1 MNKGGVFLNNFN
13 IIIQNLNNI
22 VYKPNN
28 LMITNLKE
36 EKQNAEYAGCL
47 FHLNNKTI
55 RFRKSKVTPNKIGQF
70 VSFWEKDEN
79 MRNRAFSYEA
89 TPDLLVITC
98 IADNKLGQFIFPKEI
113 LLKEKILRTQSQT
126 GKMAMRIYPVWDTTV
141 SNQAKKSQTWQLQ
154 YFVDLS
160 DSNNLPIDK
169 LLNLYS

>member
-1 MNKGGVFLNNFN
+1 MNKGGVFLHNLNN
-13 IIIQNLNNI
+13 IIRNLNNI

-36 EKQNAEYAGCL
+36 EKQNSEYAGGM
-47 FHLNNKTI
+47 FYLNNKSV
-55 RFRKSKVTPNKIGQF
+55 RFRVSKITPNKVGQF

-79 MRNRAFSYEA
+79 MRNKAFSYDTA
-89 TPDLLVITC
+89 PDLLVITC
-98 IADNKLGQFIFPKEI
+98 INENKLGQFIFPKAI

-141 SNQAKKSQTWQLQ
+141 SNQAKKSQMWQLQ

-160 DSNNLPIDK
+160 DINNLPIDK

>member
-1 MNKGGVFLNNFN
+1 VNKGGVFLNNFN
-13 IIIQNLNNI
+13 DTIRDLNNI

-47 FHLNNKTI
+47 FHLNKKTI

-89 TPDLLVITC
+89 APDLLVITC

-141 SNQAKKSQTWQLQ
+141 SNQAKRSQTWQLH

-160 DSNNLPIDK
+160 DIDNLPIDK

>member
-1 MNKGGVFLNNFN
+1 MNKGGVFLNSYNDM
-13 IIIQNLNNI
+13 IRNLNTI

-89 TPDLLVITC
+89 APDLLVITC
-98 IADNKLGQFIFPKEI
+98 IADNKLGQFIFPKGI

-141 SNQAKKSQTWQLQ
+141 SNQAKKSQMWQLQ

-160 DSNNLPIDK
+160 DINNLPIDK

>member
-1 MNKGGVFLNNFN
+1 MNNFN
-13 IIIQNLNNI
+13 DTIRDLNNI
-22 VYKPNN
+22 VYKPTN

-89 TPDLLVITC
+89 APDLLVITC

-141 SNQAKKSQTWQLQ
+141 SNQAKRSQTWQLH

-160 DSNNLPIDK
+160 DINNLPIDK

>member
-1 MNKGGVFLNNFN
+1 MNKGEFLNNFN

-70 VSFWEKDEN
+70 VFWEKDEN

-89 TPDLLVITC
+89 APDLLVITC
-98 IADNKLGQFIFPKEI
+98 IADNKLGNLFF
-113 LLKEKILRTQSQT
+113 LKRFFLKKNIENTKVKQ
-126 GKMAMRIYPVWDTTV
+126 GK
-141 SNQAKKSQTWQLQ
+141 WQ
-154 YFVDLS
+154 
-160 DSNNLPIDK
+160 
-169 LLNLYS
+169 